1 MPAPFMIDDFGGQG
15 GEKLPGYNLAN
26 ARLDWKGVAG
36 TGLDL
41 GVFVRN
47 LTNEQYFTGQ
57 AVLLKSFP
65 ISSSYLGAPRT
76 WGVTGR
82 YRF

>member
-1 MPAPFMIDDFGGQG
+1 MIDDFGGQG

-47 LTNEQYFTGQ
+47 LTNEQYFTGTS
-57 AVLLKSFP
+57 VLLKSFP
-65 ISSSYLGAPRT
+65 TSTSYLGAPRT